1 MKAEDGNL
9 GDGPV
14 VISRLAWIAVLAL
27 VIVACQAGN
36 DSIPKV
42 ARQQAPAAAA
52 APVAPD
58 PAPQGR
64 AAQAPTPT
72 YGTSEGE

>member
-14 VISRLAWIAVLAL
+14 VISRLAWIAVFAL

-36 DSIPKV
+36 GSSPKV
-42 ARQQAPAAAA
+42 ARQQAPATAATT
-52 APVAPD
+52 VAPD
-58 PAPQGR
+58 PAPQGGTTH
-64 AAQAPTPT
+64 APTPI